1 MKRKLKAFKNKSIIL
16 HLKTLNCE
24 WQQSKAR
31 MEVISLFRKGKL
43 RKKKKRGKI
52 ISRKNVD
59 SLRLSRENFVVVLK
73 VEP

>member
-1 MKRKLKAFKNKSIIL
+1 M

-43 RKKKKRGKI
+43 RKKKEGENNKQEKCRLPEIEQGKFCCCFKGWALTLAY
-52 ISRKNVD
+52 RARHFD
-59 SLRLSRENFVVVLK
+59 SFMG
-73 VEP
+73 